1 MRVIYSGLF
10 EDFWLK
16 TAQLL
21 SDENGWQPVY
31 WIATP
36 EAETTIRDGYPDVI
50 FHPLLNAIK
59 GIPAPAYARRLCMP
73 LDQPIIQ
80 QNAYAELLL
89 LRMMDRYDALGSL
102 DYNDRV
108 RLLHRLMI
116 YWQTV
121 LDDTQ
126 PDLVM
131 FTVIPHMIYDYVL
144 YEYCKQRGIRTL
156 MFESTP
162 FLGRTFIMET
172 FERASPAEVFYNKL
186 LADPVPE
193 NVFLSDEVD
202 TYIRSLKGSYR
213 DAPVYI
219 RRDPKEKLYQGGASS
234 SKSVLQKL
242 LDFDKYTKYSEKQIR
257 MLRARVTVPPNYVKQ
272 KHKKLENSQM
282 NFLGY
287 QIFRA
292 RSRRRMRQLE
302 RRYKQLAVELDFDQP
317 YIFVALSYQPERTT
331 SPMAG
336 AFVEQ
341 YLIVDMLSKAV
352 PDGWKIYVKEHPTQ
366 FTPAKYFRAQSGRS
380 LDIYD
385 DMVALP
391 NVHLVPMDI
400 SSYDLIDHAQAIA
413 ATTGTAGWEALHRG
427 KPVLLFGLPW
437 YRGCEGTFQIDTYES
452 CLSALEKIRAGY
464 ALDAQKIRLF
474 VSALE
479 ETAIDV
485 SVEPHLQIKLLTAD
499 EKAARLVEAIQ
510 EFVAV

>member
-1 MRVIYSGLF
+1 MKVIYSGLF
-10 EDFWLK
+10 EEYWLK

-31 WIATP
+31 WIAMP
-36 EAETTIRDGYPDVI
+36 EAETIIRGRYPDVI
-50 FHPLLNAIK
+50 FHPLLDAIK
-59 GIPAPAYARRLCMP
+59 GIPAPVYAERLCAP

-80 QNAYAELLL
+80 QNAYTELLL
-89 LRMMDRYDALGSL
+89 LRMMDRYDALGSF

-108 RLLHRLMI
+108 RLLHRLMM

-121 LDDTQ
+121 LDETQ
-126 PDLVM
+126 PDIVV

-144 YEYCKQRGIRTL
+144 HEYCKQRGIRTL

-172 FERASPAEVFYNKL
+172 FESASPAETLYNKL
-186 LADPVPE
+186 LADPVPDDI
-193 NVFLSDEVD
+193 FLSDEVEN
-202 TYIRSLKGSYR
+202 YIHSFKGSYQ
-213 DAPVYI
+213 DAPIYI
-219 RRDPKEKLYQGGASS
+219 RRDPKKKLYQGSTSS
-234 SKSVLQKL
+234 QKSVLQKL
-242 LDFDKYTKYSEKQIR
+242 LDFEKYAQYIKKQIR
-257 MLRARVTVPPNYVKQ
+257 ILRARVTVPQNYVKQ

-282 NFLGY
+282 NFLAY

-302 RRYKQLAVELDFDQP
+302 QRYKQLAVELDFDQP

-352 PDGWKIYVKEHPTQ
+352 PKDWKIYVKEHPTQ

-380 LDIYD
+380 LDLYD
-385 DMVALP
+385 DLAALP
-391 NVHLVPMDI
+391 NVQLVPLDI
-400 SSYDLIDHAQAIA
+400 SSYDLIDHAQAVA

-452 CLSALEKIRAGY
+452 CLSALEKIRTGY
-464 ALDAQKIRLF
+464 ALDEQKIRLF

-479 ETAIDV
+479 KTAIDV
-485 SVEPHLQIKLLTAD
+485 SVEPHLQIKPLTAD